1 MTNITRATEAA
12 LPNRKFLAHISSRSQ
27 SARDLRAQE
36 EYVKDNDRNQ
46 EGQSAGR
53 DAARAQ
59 RIRATTQ
66 RPISPSRTPTHGL
79 SPLGSTLG
87 SRLVSVS
94 AGVDS
99 RLVST
104 SASSSSPAS
113 DVVGSPG
120 VDTSRLRRT
129 QALNQLIPGRSFST
143 EGTEFTKLR
152 LVCTLVDI
160 YFLGPQFV

>member
-1 MTNITRATEAA
+1 MLQSNEWEERLSQSTGRTYWYNPATSQSAWTLPEEGRSPASPRRSTRPSRRNVSMTNITRATEAA

-59 RIRATTQ
+59 RIRAATQ

-87 SRLVSVS
+87 SSL
-94 AGVDS
+94 
-99 RLVST
+99 
-104 SASSSSPAS
+104 
-113 DVVGSPG
+113 
-120 VDTSRLRRT
+120 LR
-129 QALNQLIPGRSFST
+129 
-143 EGTEFTKLR
+143 
-152 LVCTLVDI
+152 
-160 YFLGPQFV
+160 

>member
-1 MTNITRATEAA
+1 MTNITRATKAA

-27 SARDLRAQE
+27 NARDLRAQE

-53 DAARAQ
+53 DA
-59 RIRATTQ
+59 RATTQ

-79 SPLGSTLG
+79 SPLDSTLG

-120 VDTSRLRRT
+120 ADTSRLRRT
-129 QALNQLIPGRSFST
+129 QALNQLIPGGSFST